1 MTVIIILALLA
12 LLLGA
17 AELFIIPGF
26 DLAGIGAIICAIVDA
41 FLIYNTYGAIPC
53 LVAVLV
59 GLVVLGLMI
68 WAVARSKTLDK
79 IALHSTISSTNA
91 TSAQLEVKVGDKGV
105 ALTRLALVGNAEIN
119 GKSVE
124 VKSAGAFINP
134 GTPIRVKSVSEALI
148 TVVADED

>member
-1 MTVIIILALLA
+1 MR
-12 LLLGA
+12 GA
-17 AELFIIPGF
+17 AAGVVGPRGQSSSATTVMSASLTLFPRLG
-26 DLAGIGAIICAIVDA
+26 V
-41 FLIYNTYGAIPC
+41 P
-53 LVAVLV
+53 
-59 GLVVLGLMI
+59 GLMI

-124 VKSAGAFINP
+124 VKSAGAFINA